1 MRYHRE
7 LDPSN
12 MTQVSATSTQHAAK
26 AINASKALAD
36 LAALPMEKHS
46 PFFICGLVFACVVN
60 LSACSAYPKR
70 SSTQQ
75 NRDRVAL
82 ILGVLKSL
90 SRTWIIAQY
99 VSQQLKRAASEIFK
113 TRPELSAAAA
123 PSNSSYDSG
132 IDMSGF
138 PADLSSWLDLF
149 YNPHDGTGHA
159 MQHQMLGGVNDA
171 TGI

>member
-1 MRYHRE
+1 
-7 LDPSN
+7 
-12 MTQVSATSTQHAAK
+12 
-26 AINASKALAD
+26 
-36 LAALPMEKHS
+36 MEKHS

-60 LSACSAYPKR
+60 LSACSAYPGR
-70 SSTQQ
+70 SSTH
-75 NRDRVAL
+75 RDRVAL

-90 SRTWIIAQY
+90 SRTWVIAHY

-113 TRPELSAAAA
+113 IRPELSAA

-138 PADLSSWLDLF
+138 PSDLSSWLDLF
-149 YNPHDGTGHA
+149 NSPYDGTGFS
-159 MQHQMLGGVNDA
+159 MQHQALGSVHDA